1 MPRGSDRAA
10 ARPFLFLLLRCAAPS
25 EASSKFTRD
34 RRSRAKEFSTLQL
47 HRWNTLS
54 STRRERRAL
63 AIVLSSSDKPSHL
76 PHCQHEE
83 PLCRILFAS
92 VRRQVFGDLLWHS
105 QFHSNQFAH
114 AALFH
119 CHSVKNIGFGNGAF
133 VVSDDNELALLY
145 EAVQDADKAVDVA
158 FIHRC
163 IHFIENAE
171 RARSHHVD
179 GE

>member
-10 ARPFLFLLLRCAAPS
+10 ARPFLFLILRCAAPPFLFLILRCAAPP

-34 RRSRAKEFSTLQL
+34 RRSRAKEFSALQL

-54 STRRERRAL
+54 STRREKRAL

-76 PHCQHEE
+76 PHCQHEV

-92 VRRQVFGDLLWHS
+92 VRRQIFGDLLWHC
-105 QFHSNQFAH
+105 QFQSNQFAH

-133 VVSDDNELALLY
+133 VVGDDNELALLY
-145 EAVQDADKAVDVA
+145 EAVYDADKEVVVA
-158 FIHRC
+158 FIPCC
-163 IHFIENAE
+163 IYY
-171 RARSHHVD
+171 
-179 GE
+179 